1 MVTAEVWQVHCLS
14 NCLQHWLWQQGLHSL
29 CRLTT
34 ITFAFITHAF
44 HYMGVP
50 VKTIPR
56 TPSVYPRPPIMVEMP
71 HGVDFPVVFNTTQVQ
86 VPDDFAMQVDM
97 DS

>member
-1 MVTAEVWQVHCLS
+1 
-14 NCLQHWLWQQGLHSL
+14 
-29 CRLTT
+29 
-34 ITFAFITHAF
+34 
-44 HYMGVP
+44 
-50 VKTIPR
+50 
-56 TPSVYPRPPIMVEMP
+56 MVEMP